1 MEGAT
6 KQAKFF
12 IPLHQTKLSG
22 QVSGP
27 IARFT
32 IILTFR
38 YTKEDCPE
46 TVDAVNRFLSRG
58 DAAIEK
64 VRAFFG
70 GNEVESKLMERGKAE
85 TEFHSARKKGKQF
98 LLMIREPRLLYD
110 VPRRDQAGRRVKV
123 QTSFAQMGDPQGVGF
138 EFRIPLTAA
147 SRYVR
152 GDEDG
157 AMQGSAFK
165 VVIT

>member
-46 TVDAVNRFLSRG
+46 TVDAVNRFLSGGTPPSKRSERSSAG
-58 DAAIEK
+58 MRS
-64 VRAFFG
+64 RA
-70 GNEVESKLMERGKAE
+70 N
-85 TEFHSARKKGKQF
+85 
-98 LLMIREPRLLYD
+98 
-110 VPRRDQAGRRVKV
+110 
-123 QTSFAQMGDPQGVGF
+123 
-138 EFRIPLTAA
+138 
-147 SRYVR
+147 
-152 GDEDG
+152 
-157 AMQGSAFK
+157 
-165 VVIT
+165 